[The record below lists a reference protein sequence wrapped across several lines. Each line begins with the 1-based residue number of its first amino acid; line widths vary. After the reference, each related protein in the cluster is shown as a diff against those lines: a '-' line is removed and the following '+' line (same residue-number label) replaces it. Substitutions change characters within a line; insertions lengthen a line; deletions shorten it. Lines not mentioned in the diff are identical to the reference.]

1 MGEIILVVDDHPINL
16 ELMVTLLEPLGYGV
30 RTALDVPSALDSIR
44 DQRPDLILMDL
55 QLPGMDGYDL
65 TRQLKSDSSTSN
77 IPIIA
82 VTSYA
87 MEGDK
92 SKALAA
98 GCDEYV
104 AKPIDTRQFPG
115 MVARFL
121 QPISGSASPA

>member
-1 MGEIILVVDDHPINL
+1 MGEVILVVDDHPINL
-16 ELMVTLLEPLGYGV
+16 ELMVTLLEPLGYVV

-121 QPISGSASPA
+121 QRISGPASPA